1 MVDLDAYIAAHKFG
15 LGARFDETIN
25 IGASPQAWLQAQLT
39 DVSSTLEEYNLPS
52 SQAGIELFYHYLE
65 TQRAENAADQ
75 PIAAASVNVKQ
86 QMGGFFQSYERM
98 TAEQVLYEDLGVRGS
113 NIANATNVYL
123 KKSQN
128 NISLPAS
135 NKTSQELAE
144 DIFAMYYAEI
154 GVRTVHAILTPAS
167 FREALVRFWSD
178 HFSVYSQKSLQLLV
192 TAGAMEREAI
202 RPNVTGKFVDLLIAA
217 ETHPAMLMYLDN
229 WISIGPNS
237 YAGQNFGY
245 GLNEN
250 LAREIMELHTLGVNG
265 GYEQEDIVS
274 FAKAITGWT
283 IGNPNIQPEQLGNF
297 IFEPLFHEPGSV
309 NVMNKEY
316 LGTGQ
321 DQGLEILADFASNA
335 ATAGFIAGKLARHFH
350 SDNPPQSLI
359 DRLELAFISSG
370 GDLGVVSATLVTSP
384 EMWDGTF
391 AKLRNSEE
399 FVIATLRAFGVD
411 TLTPGQLVFVFDA
424 VGQVP
429 FGYHAPDGWPKEE
442 SSWASSSISSAKIN
456 YSELLASFVAGQP
469 EPSTMATNIL
479 GSMLSASSAD
489 GISNAVNV
497 EQGYT
502 LMMMSPEFQRR

>member
-15 LGARFDETIN
+15 LGARYDEVAN
-25 IGASPQAWLQAQLT
+25 IGADPQAWLQAQLT
-39 DVSSTLEEYNLPS
+39 SVSSTLEEYNLPS
-52 SQAGIELFYHYLE
+52 SQEGIALFYHFLE
-65 TQRAENAADQ
+65 TRRAERANEQ
-75 PIAAASVNVKQ
+75 PIASASVNPKQ
-86 QMGGFFQSYERM
+86 RIDKFFQEYERM
-98 TAEQVLYEDLGVRGS
+98 LGEEELIEDNGVRGS
-113 NIANATNVYL
+113 SLQTASNVYL
-123 KKSQN
+123 KKHID
-128 NISLPAS
+128 NISRPAS
-135 NKTSQELAE
+135 DKTSQELRR
-144 DIFAMYYAEI
+144 DMLAMFYSEV

-167 FREALVRFWSD
+167 FRESLVRFWSD
-178 HFSVYSQKSLQLLV
+178 HFSVYSQKSLLMTV

-202 RPNVTGKFVDLLIAA
+202 RPHVTGKFVDMLIAA
-217 ETHPAMLMYLDN
+217 ETHPAMLIYLDN

-237 YAGQNFGY
+237 YVGQNFGF

-265 GYEQEDIVS
+265 GYSQDDIVG

-283 IGNPNIQPEQLGNF
+283 IGNPNVQPEQLGNF

-309 NVMNKEY
+309 NVLNKEY

-321 DQGLEILADFASNA
+321 DQGVEVLTDLANHPNTA
-335 ATAGFIAGKLARHFH
+335 AFISGKLARHFH

-359 DRLELAFISSG
+359 DRLELAFTSSD

-411 TLTPGQLVFVFDA
+411 TLTPGQLIFVFDA

-429 FGYHAPDGWPKEE
+429 FGHHAPDGWPKEE

-456 YSELLASFVAGQP
+456 YSDLLSGFIAGQP
-469 EPSTMATNIL
+469 EPPAMATNIL
-479 GSMLSASSAD
+479 GSMLSASSTS
-489 GISNAVNV
+489 GISSASSV